1 MFVFSFSL
9 RLQRVWLSEL
19 KLRSNHWSMSMQR
32 QVRWKNVFSVQGTIF
47 GSLLLKNISVFSF
60 EIIDIKLNVTVKLQ
74 TV

>member
-19 KLRSNHWSMSMQR
+19 QLRSNHRSMSMQR

-47 GSLLLKNISVFSF
+47 RSLLLKNVSVFSF
-60 EIIDIKLNVTVKLQ
+60 EIIDIKLNATAKLQ